1 MAKPTKFATPICIVL
16 TIIAAIGLVLG
27 WYQHNVLV
35 ILILLLPAVA
45 YEIYRT
51 EGDSTRWSSIML
63 FIVLILEIWFIW
75 KKVSFNLANYLGKTE
90 QYVGGFWVPLGD
102 IKVLAPIIIA
112 LVSAVLFFRTR
123 GIYTK
128 WLAVVIFI
136 SALLIVYIID
146 PEIIRKVLPSV
157 IEQGANRYY

>member
-1 MAKPTKFATPICIVL
+1 MAKPTKYATPICLGL

-27 WYQHNVLV
+27 WYQHSVLV
-35 ILILLLPAVA
+35 ILVLLLPAVV

-51 EGDSTRWSSIML
+51 EGESTRWSSIIL

-75 KKVSFNLANYLGKTE
+75 KKVSFNLASYLGKTE
-90 QYVGGFWVPLGD
+90 QYVGGFWVPLGEV
-102 IKVLAPIIIA
+102 KVLAPIIIA

-128 WLAVVIFI
+128 WLAIIIFV
-136 SALLIVYIID
+136 SALVAVYILD
-146 PEIIRKVLPSV
+146 PNIIKTILPS
-157 IEQGANRYY
+157 ILEQGTNRYY